1 MGAMTAL
8 SGLFKPDR
16 VAIIG
21 ATDREGSVGRALM
34 ENLSSFDGDIIPV
47 NPERDSVLGSTSYPT
62 IGDVPDP
69 EAIDLAIIAVPASAA
84 IEVIRQVGEAGV
96 KNVVVITAGFSE
108 AGTDGER
115 RERELTDVAEEYDLN
130 LVGPNCVGVISTQ
143 AGLNATF
150 VQGSPPEGSISLMSQ
165 SGAFIAAVLGWATQ
179 HDIGFNNVVSLGNEA
194 VLDEIDFIAEWGDD
208 PDTDVILAYLE
219 DIDDGERF
227 IETARE
233 VTTDTPIVVIK
244 SGRTEAGAEA
254 AASHTGSI
262 AGSDEAYQAGF
273 HQAGALRAIDIQEVF
288 DFGRVL
294 SGAPLPEHDDVAVVT
309 NGGGPGVLTTDAIGE
324 SRLTVAEFG
333 DEIRAQLTD
342 ILPEQADVANPLDII
357 GDADIDRFRRS
368 LDVVLGADE
377 VGGAVVLSVPTALFE
392 FEDLAEVI
400 GDLQRKHGKPVV
412 TCLMGGEEADRAA
425 DKLRAY
431 GIPNYFDPAR
441 AVPGLEA
448 LADYRDVTERE
459 YEQPT
464 EFDVEKE
471 RAREVLSEALE
482 RDVDYLSVEAMDLLD
497 AYGIP
502 TPAGELAESAAE
514 AEAIARDIGG
524 PVVMKIVSPDI
535 LHKSDIGGVEVGVS
549 LEEVRDMYHVFLDR
563 AADYDPDATILGI
576 QVEELVDLDEETE
589 TIVGVNR
596 DSQFGHLL
604 MFGLGG
610 IFVQIFEDTSF
621 RVAPVSE
628 REARAMTAEIQA
640 APMLRGARGRTPA
653 DIDAVVETIQRVSQL
668 VTDFPAIRELDIN
681 PLVVAP
687 DGVCAVDLRVT
698 VDREALSLTE

>member
-1 MGAMTAL
+1 MTTL
-8 SGLFKPDR
+8 SGFFSPDR
-16 VAIIG
+16 VAVIG
-21 ATDREGSVGRALM
+21 ATEREGSVGRALM
-34 ENLSSFDGDIIPV
+34 ENLSSFDGDVLPV
-47 NPERDSVLGSTSYPT
+47 NPERDSVLGMTSYPT
-62 IGDVPDP
+62 IKDVPDP
-69 EAIDLAIIAVPASAA
+69 AAVDIAIIAVPASTA
-84 IEVIRQVGEAGV
+84 IEVIRQVGEVGIT
-96 KNVVVITAGFSE
+96 NVVVVTAGFSE
-108 AGTDGER
+108 AGRDGER
-115 RERELTDVAEEYDLN
+115 RERELIDVAEEYDLN
-130 LVGPNCVGVISTQ
+130 LVGPNCVGMISTQ

-179 HDIGFNNVVSLGNEA
+179 YDIGFNNVVSLGNEA

-273 HQAGALRAIDIQEVF
+273 HQAGVLRAMDIQEVF

-294 SGAPLPEHDDVAVVT
+294 SGAPLLEHDNIAVVT

-324 SRLTVAEFG
+324 SRLAIAEFG
-333 DEIRAQLTD
+333 DEIRAQLAD
-342 ILPEQADVANPLDII
+342 ILPEEADVANPLDII

-368 LDVVLGADE
+368 LDVVLGDDD
-377 VGGAVVLSVPTALFE
+377 VGGAVVLSVPTALFK

-400 GDLQRKHGKPVV
+400 GNLQRKHGKPVV

-425 DKLRAY
+425 DKLNAY

-441 AVPGLEA
+441 AVPSLEA

-464 EFDVEKE
+464 EFDVEKD
-471 RAREVLSEALE
+471 RAREILSEALE
-482 RDVDYLSVEAMDLLD
+482 RDVGHLSVEAMDLLD

-502 TPAGELAESAAE
+502 TPTGGLAESAAE
-514 AEAIARDIGG
+514 AEGIAQDIGG

-549 LEEVRDMYHVFLDR
+549 IEDVRDMYHVFLER
-563 AADYDPDATILGI
+563 AANHDPDATILGI

-668 VTDFPAIRELDIN
+668 VSDFPAIRELDIN
-681 PLVVAP
+681 PLVVSP
-687 DGVCAVDLRVT
+687 DGVCAVDLRLNL
-698 VDREALSLTE
+698 DREALSLTE

>member
-1 MGAMTAL
+1 
-8 SGLFKPDR
+8 
-16 VAIIG
+16 
-21 ATDREGSVGRALM
+21 M
-34 ENLSSFDGDIIPV
+34 ENLSSFDGELLPV
-47 NPERDSVLGSTSYPT
+47 NPERDSVLGMTSYPT

-69 EAIDLAIIAVPASAA
+69 AAVDLAIIAVPVSTAV
-84 IEVIRQVGEAGV
+84 EVIRQVGEAGV
-96 KNVVVITAGFSE
+96 MNVVVITAGFSE
-108 AGTDGER
+108 AGADGKQ
-115 RERELTDVAEEYDLN
+115 RERELIAVAEEYDLN
-130 LVGPNCVGVISTQ
+130 LVGPNCVGIISTQ

-150 VQGSPPEGSISLMSQ
+150 VQGNPPEGSISLMSQ

-179 HDIGFNNVVSLGNEA
+179 HDIGFNDVVSLGNEA
-194 VLDEIDFIAEWGDD
+194 ILDENDFIAEWGDD

-219 DIDDGERF
+219 DVDDGRRF

-273 HQAGALRAIDIQEVF
+273 HQAGVLRAMDIQEVF

-294 SGAPLPEHDDVAVVT
+294 SGEPLLEHDNVAVVT

-324 SRLTVAEFG
+324 SRLSVAKFD
-333 DEIRAQLTD
+333 DEIRAQLAD

-368 LDVVLGADE
+368 LDVVLGADD
-377 VGGAVVLSVPTALFE
+377 VGGAVVLSVPTALFD

-400 GDLQRKHGKPVV
+400 GDLHRKHGKPVV

-425 DKLRAY
+425 DKLKAD

-441 AVPGLEA
+441 AVPSLEA
-448 LADYRDVTERE
+448 LADYRDVTERR

-464 EFDVEKE
+464 EFDVEKD
-471 RAREVLSEALE
+471 RAREVLSEAAE
-482 RDVDYLSVEAMDLLD
+482 REVDHLSVEAMDLLD

-502 TPAGELAESAAE
+502 TPAGGLAESAAE
-514 AEAIARDIGG
+514 AEAIAQDIGG

-549 LEEVRDMYHVFLDR
+549 IEDVRDTYHLFLDR
-563 AADYDPDATILGI
+563 AADYDPEATILGI
-576 QVEELVDLDEETE
+576 QVEELIDLDDETE

-596 DSQFGHLL
+596 DAQFGHLL

-668 VTDFPAIRELDIN
+668 VSDFPAIRELDIN
-681 PLVVAP
+681 PLVVGP
-687 DGVCAVDLRVT
+687 DGICAVDFRLT
-698 VDREALSLTE
+698 VNREALSLTE

>member
-1 MGAMTAL
+1 MSAL
-8 SGLFKPDR
+8 SGLFTPDC
-16 VAIIG
+16 VAVIG

-34 ENLSSFDGDIIPV
+34 ENLSSFDGEVVPV
-47 NPERDSVLGSTSYPT
+47 NPERDSVFGSPSYPT

-69 EAIDLAIIAVPASAA
+69 GTIDLAVVAVPASAA
-84 IEVIRQVGEAGV
+84 VEAIRQVGEAGV
-96 KNVVVITAGFSE
+96 TNVVVVTAGFSE
-108 AGTDGER
+108 SGADGER
-115 RERELTDVAEEYDLN
+115 RERELIDVAEEYDLN
-130 LVGPNCVGVISTQ
+130 LVGPNCVGIISTQ

-150 VQGSPPEGSISLMSQ
+150 VRGTPPQGSISLMSQ
-165 SGAFIAAVLGWATQ
+165 SGAFIAAVLGWAAQ
-179 HDIGFNNVVSLGNEA
+179 QDLGFNDVVSLGNEA
-194 VLDEIDFIAEWGDD
+194 VLDENDFIAEWGED

-219 DIDDGERF
+219 DIDDGRRF

-233 VTTDTPIVVIK
+233 ATTDTPIVVIK

-262 AGSDEAYQAGF
+262 AGSDEAYEAGFDQAGV
-273 HQAGALRAIDIQEVF
+273 LRAMDIEEVF

-294 SGAPLPEHDDVAVVT
+294 SGEPLLEHDDVAVVT
-309 NGGGPGVLTTDAIGE
+309 NGGGPGVLATDAIGE
-324 SRLTVAEFG
+324 SRLTVAEFS
-333 DEIRAQLTD
+333 DDIRTELAD

-368 LDVVLGADE
+368 LDVVLGADG

-400 GDLQRKHGKPVV
+400 GDLHRAHGKPVV
-412 TCLMGGEEADRAA
+412 TCLMGGKEADRAA
-425 DKLRAY
+425 DKLKAY

-441 AVPGLEA
+441 AVPSLEA
-448 LADYRDVTERE
+448 LADHRDVTERE

-464 EFDVEKE
+464 AFDVERD
-471 RAREVLSEALE
+471 RAREVLSEAVE
-482 RDVDYLSVEAMDLLD
+482 REVDHLSVEAMGLLE

-502 TPAGELAESAAE
+502 TPAGSLAESAAE
-514 AEAIARDIGG
+514 AEAIAQDLGG

-535 LHKSDIGGVEVGVS
+535 LHKSDIGGVEVGVHIDD
-549 LEEVRDMYHVFLDR
+549 VRDTYHAFLDR
-563 AADYDPDATILGI
+563 VADHDSDATILGV
-576 QVEELVDLDEETE
+576 QVEELVDLADETE
-589 TIVGVNR
+589 TIVGVSR

-681 PLVVAP
+681 PLVVSP
-687 DGVCAVDLRVT
+687 EGICAVDLRLT
-698 VDREALSLTE
+698 VDRVALSLDE

>member
-1 MGAMTAL
+1 MTSL
-8 SGLFKPDR
+8 SGIFSPER
-16 VAIIG
+16 VVVIG

-34 ENLSSFDGDIIPV
+34 ENLSSFDGNVIPV

-69 EAIDLAIIAVPASAA
+69 ESVDLAVVAVPASAA
-84 IEVIRQVGEAGV
+84 VEVIREIGEAGIT
-96 KNVVVITAGFSE
+96 NVVVITAGFSE
-108 AGTDGER
+108 TGVEGER
-115 RERELTDVAEEYDLN
+115 RERELIDVAEDYDLN

-143 AGLNATF
+143 SGLNATF
-150 VQGSPPEGSISLMSQ
+150 VQGQPPEGSISLMSQ
-165 SGAFIAAVLGWATQ
+165 SGAFIAAVFGWATQ
-179 HDIGFNNVVSLGNEA
+179 HDIGLNDVVSLGNEA
-194 VLDEIDFIAEWGDD
+194 VLDENDFITEWGED

-219 DIDDGERF
+219 DIDDGQRF

-233 VTTDTPIVVIK
+233 VTADTPIVVIK

-273 HQAGALRAIDIQEVF
+273 YQAGALRAMDIEEVF

-294 SGAPLPEHDDVAVVT
+294 AGEPLLERDDVAVVT
-309 NGGGPGVLTTDAIGE
+309 NGGGPGVLTTDAIGD
-324 SRLTVAEFG
+324 SRLDVAEFG
-333 DEIRAQLTD
+333 DELQAQLAE
-342 ILPEQADVANPLDII
+342 ILPDEADATNPLDII
-357 GDADIDRFRRS
+357 GDAEIDRFRQS
-368 LDVVLGADE
+368 LDVVLDADE
-377 VGGAVVLSVPTALFE
+377 VGGAVALSVPTALFE
-392 FEDLAEVI
+392 FEDLADVI
-400 GDLQRKHGKPVV
+400 GDLQQKHEKPVV

-425 DKLRAY
+425 DRLKAY

-441 AVPGLEA
+441 AVPSLEA
-448 LADYRDVTERE
+448 LADYRDITERE

-464 EFDVEKE
+464 TFEVEE
-471 RAREVLSEALE
+471 DRAREVLSEAVE
-482 RDVDYLSVEAMDLLD
+482 REVDYLGVEAMDLLD

-502 TPAGELAESAAE
+502 IPAGGLVQSEAD
-514 AEAIARDIGG
+514 AEAIAADIGG

-535 LHKSDIGGVEVGVS
+535 VHKSDIGGVEVGVPVEDVS
-549 LEEVRDMYHVFLDR
+549 ETYQTFLER
-563 AADYDPDATILGI
+563 ATDYDPNATILGV
-576 QVEELVDLDEETE
+576 QVEELIDLDEETE

-596 DSQFGHLL
+596 DPQFGHLL

-628 REARAMTAEIQA
+628 EEASAMTAEIQA

-653 DIDAVVETIQRVSQL
+653 DLDAVVETIQRVSQL

-687 DGVCAVDLRVT
+687 DGVCAVDLRLT
-698 VDREALSLTE
+698 VDRESLSLSE